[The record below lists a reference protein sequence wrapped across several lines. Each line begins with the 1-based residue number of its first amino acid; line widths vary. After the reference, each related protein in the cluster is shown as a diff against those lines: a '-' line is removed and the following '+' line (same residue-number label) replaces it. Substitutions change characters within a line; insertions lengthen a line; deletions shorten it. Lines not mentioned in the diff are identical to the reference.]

1 MNVSKKSKLNS
12 KIKWILIAIIVA
24 MLIVTAKYLG
34 ITDYINNGLN
44 QAIEWVDSLGTIG
57 ILVFIGIYIL
67 ATILL
72 ISGAILTLGAGTIFG
87 VVKGSILVSLAST
100 LAATAAFLI
109 GRYFARGWVA
119 KQIENQ
125 PKFKAVD
132 AATGQEG
139 WKIVGL
145 TRLSPIF
152 PFVFLNYAFSV
163 TQVSLKDYILA
174 SWIGMMPGTI
184 MYVYLGSIGKAA
196 TGGSKTPGEWIL
208 FIVGLIATIAVTVYV
223 TKIAKKA
230 LDSQI
235 NRNTNTSMNSDSI
248 SENETI

>member
-1 MNVSKKSKLNS
+1 MHPNQQDKFNLKL
-12 KIKWILIAIIVA
+12 KWLIIA
-24 MLIVTAKYLG
+24 LIVTVLLITAKYLG
-34 ITDYINNGLN
+34 ITDYINNGLKE
-44 QAIEWVDSLGTIG
+44 AIEWVDSLGTIG
-57 ILVFIGIYIL
+57 MVVFIGIYVL
-67 ATILL
+67 ATVFL

-87 VVKGSILVSLAST
+87 IVKGSILVSFAST
-100 LAATAAFLI
+100 LAATVAFLI

-125 PKFKAVD
+125 PKFKAID
-132 AATGQEG
+132 AATRQEG

-163 TQVSLKDYILA
+163 TQVSLKDYVLA
-174 SWIGMMPGTI
+174 SWIGMMPGTV

-196 TGGSKTPGEWIL
+196 TGGNKTPGEWIL
-208 FIVGLIATIAVTVYV
+208 FIIGLIATIAVTVYV

-235 NRNTNTSMNSDSI
+235 NRNTDKSMNLDST